1 MEIDHHHHI
10 PIGREEF
17 RIPAITPV
25 VSPRSLRPA
34 MKEELDRI
42 FLVGIEVRR
51 PDKEGLNFI
60 VSRAR
65 EPERFKR
72 RHCHPSQNGMIEI
85 GELHFT
91 FLRARTLASL
101 RLNLPTR
108 IRANLL

>member
-10 PIGREEF
+10 PVGREEF

-25 VSPRSLRPA
+25 VSPRSLRPT
-34 MKEELDRI
+34 MNEELDRI

-51 PDKEGLNFI
+51 LDKEGLNFI

-65 EPERFKR
+65 EPEGFKR
-72 RHCHPSQNGMIEI
+72 RHCHSSEHGMIEI
-85 GELHFT
+85 GKLHFT
-91 FLRARTLASL
+91 FLHTRTLASL

-108 IRANLL
+108 I